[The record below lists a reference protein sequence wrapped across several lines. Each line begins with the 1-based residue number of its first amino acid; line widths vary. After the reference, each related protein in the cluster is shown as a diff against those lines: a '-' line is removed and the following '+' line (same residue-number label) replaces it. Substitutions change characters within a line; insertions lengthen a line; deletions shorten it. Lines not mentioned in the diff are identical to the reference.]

1 MNIICN
7 GRSFEIDS
15 ILLTSKMILRL
26 NENFGVTS
34 INVPDEYYNIFS
46 EGITLKKSN
55 NFLLLKLYDFLD
67 VNPKYVI
74 ELSKE
79 IGIFLESSKMKMHI
93 EEYLLEII
101 VKNYRS

>member
-7 GRSFEIDS
+7 EQSFEIDS
-15 ILLTSKMILRL
+15 ILLSSKLILEL
-26 NENFGVTS
+26 NKNFGVTS

-46 EGITLKKSN
+46 EGITLKNPN
-55 NFLLLKLYDFLD
+55 NLLLLKLYDFLD
-67 VNPKYVI
+67 VNLIYVI

-101 VKNYRS
+101 VKN